1 MGVKA
6 VESSIGVL
14 NPTVTIK
21 NGPCVGC
28 HFWIEKR
35 CRIEKQPNDR
45 LECGFFCLE
54 DD

>member
-28 HFWIEKR
+28 GFWIDKK
-35 CRIEKQPNDR
+35 CRVGKQPNEN
-45 LECGFFCLE
+45 LECGFFDVE
-54 DD
+54 GD